1 MVIHAKLA
9 SAKRIALLLFFFLL
23 FVLVFIYL
31 FNFFLLFVYLVHRDG
46 CAVLNGFF
54 YAEQFKDVF
63 SEIQNMLN
71 GPGWS
76 RRDHDGIQY

>member
-1 MVIHAKLA
+1 MYCFVVVF
-9 SAKRIALLLFFFLL
+9 LFIVF
-23 FVLVFIYL
+23 LVFIYL

-71 GPGWS
+71 GTGWS
-76 RRDHDGIQY
+76 RRDHAGIQY